1 MRLVNYKPQHQSG
14 SRCPRSPRKSKCVNS
29 DGPGLEVILGRCVW
43 CRESKG
49 NVGKDEVII
58 RVANLKHITFYICF
72 LNAFAF
78 TTHMPHKA
86 FHKLRTI

>member
-1 MRLVNYKPQHQSG
+1 M
-14 SRCPRSPRKSKCVNS
+14 
-29 DGPGLEVILGRCVW
+29 ILGSCVW
-43 CRESKG
+43 PRENQGKA
-49 NVGKDEVII
+49 GKDEMT
-58 RVANLKHITFYICF
+58 RAANSKHITFYICF